1 MGPGSKSEAVF
12 SMTVSLAWRDCDP
25 RPSHRPGYKQDGD
38 DLETWRAT
46 CRQHESGQE
55 SRTQRLTQAFE
66 LRGMLG
72 SSTRALNQAFGSGHP
87 RTCAITASST
97 PFSPSVSLLL
107 LARTPVIL
115 GGTWTRC
122 GLA

>member
-12 SMTVSLAWRDCDP
+12 SMNVSLAWRDCDP

-38 DLETWRAT
+38 DLETWKAT
-46 CRQHESGQE
+46 CRQHESGQD
-55 SRTQRLTQAFE
+55 SGSGTQAVE

-72 SSTRALNQAFGSGHP
+72 SSTRALNQALGSGHSG
-87 RTCAITASST
+87 TCAITASST

-107 LARTPVIL
+107 LARPPVIL